1 MERSILKAYKGLN
14 VWYRRFLHFVK
25 MLHSIPLFTPVEK
38 TEVVCTRNTQNILSI
53 VMGKNLVS
61 IMIYSLLVFSTGIN
75 FEGRKIYG
83 AEKSQGLAII
93 TRV

>member
-1 MERSILKAYKGLN
+1 
-14 VWYRRFLHFVK
+14 
-25 MLHSIPLFTPVEK
+25 
-38 TEVVCTRNTQNILSI
+38 
-53 VMGKNLVS
+53 
-61 IMIYSLLVFSTGIN
+61 MIYSLLVFSTGIN